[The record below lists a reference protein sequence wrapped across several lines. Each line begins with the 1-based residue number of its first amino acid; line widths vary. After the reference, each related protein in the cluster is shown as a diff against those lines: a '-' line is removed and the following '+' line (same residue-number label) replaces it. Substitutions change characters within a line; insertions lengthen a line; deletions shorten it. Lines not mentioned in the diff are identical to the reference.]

1 MALKHCGRLAVAALA
16 AGLFVSSQASAVDLV
31 FEDLVYLSCQDV
43 HEMSAA
49 DRQAVGEYLAERS
62 ANRHGVDWPLQ
73 EDLGDDAGFLVVGA
87 CTMNPHAY
95 LFAVIDRVI
104 VSTFVGE

>member
-1 MALKHCGRLAVAALA
+1 MALKRFGMLASAALA
-16 AGLFVSSQASAVDLV
+16 AGLLVSTQASAVDLV

-62 ANRHGVDWPLQ
+62 ADRHGVAWPL
-73 EDLGDDAGFLVVGA
+73 ENDLGDDTGFLVVGA
-87 CTMNPHAY
+87 CTMNPDAY
-95 LFAVIDRVI
+95 LFAVIDRAI
-104 VSTFVGE
+104 VATFVE